1 MDILD
6 LIHNYISESGNKDAL
21 KSIIESVLNAV
32 MDEESKQQCGSEYYE
47 RSESRKNYRNG
58 TRERK
63 LKTPNGTLSLQ
74 KPQLRDK
81 PFHTVVF
88 QNYSRVDESLKNA
101 VLESYIH
108 GVSTRNIQ
116 EIVGQLGVDELS
128 AASVSRISKKLDEAV
143 DEFLKRPIEKEMPF
157 LYIDATYCK
166 IRDEGKIRL

>member
-81 PFHTVVF
+81 PFP
-88 QNYSRVDESLKNA
+88 YSCIPELF
-101 VLESYIH
+101 
-108 GVSTRNIQ
+108 TR
-116 EIVGQLGVDELS
+116 
-128 AASVSRISKKLDEAV
+128 R
-143 DEFLKRPIEKEMPF
+143 
-157 LYIDATYCK
+157 
-166 IRDEGKIRL
+166 